1 MTDLERF
8 LTDFMAKD
16 HDSLAQDDDKWITI
30 HPNGTDNRAVMIDD
44 KTGIIKKGLAI
55 GLIGTKLKDIRDNF
69 KDKAKIE
76 QHKARAE
83 GEKAPEVKEPETKE
97 PEKKQ
102 DNDSEKEFKDRINKI
117 ARLEYT
123 PWQPKNPLDE
133 DYYNVP
139 KVDYSKEQ
147 TKKILEQLKP
157 DDPDVDNVLNTI
169 EESIKT
175 GDWKIKE
182 QLDRI
187 KIYTQDREAWN
198 KKLDIAKKW
207 GKLHVDAFRDLSKK
221 LPEIDFNA
229 HIERIKKDYPEVSI
243 PDNYLKKI
251 KNYDESFRKKIRNF
265 SEDFEKII
273 NSKDSI
279 LDDKARNIFNHK
291 DEINDLFGSAHR
303 YIDNFKLSDK
313 LRDSLDIYDEADKLH
328 DSYTKVRI
336 GKEQKPVETVK
347 TSGTAGEIEK
357 FISQGW
363 NGKVYRYRNGDNA
376 IFVNNQKIL
385 LTKEQLDYIDSKDKK

>member
-1 MTDLERF
+1 MSDIIEEF
-8 LTDFMAKD
+8 LAEF
-16 HDSLAQDDDKWITI
+16 LAQD
-30 HPNGTDNRAVMIDD
+30 
-44 KTGIIKKGLAI
+44 
-55 GLIGTKLKDIRDNF
+55 TKEDGFATLVDS
-69 KDKAKIE
+69 
-76 QHKARAE
+76 E
-83 GEKAPEVKEPETKE
+83 GQPYVANLNPKERERYSETKKPLSKVKKE
-97 PEKKQ
+97 KKETEGKKTEEKKQ
-102 DNDSEKEFKDRINKI
+102 DNNSEKEFKDRINKI
-117 ARLEYT
+117 SRLEYT
-123 PWQPKNPLDE
+123 LWRPKNPFDE

-157 DDPDVDNVLNTI
+157 NDPDVDNVLNTI
-169 EESIKT
+169 EKSIKT

-187 KIYTQDREAWN
+187 KIYTQDRGAWN

-229 HIERIKKDYPEVSI
+229 HIERIKKDDPEVSI

-279 LDDKARNIFNHK
+279 LDDKARNIFNHEH
-291 DEINDLFGSAHR
+291 EINDLFGSAHK
-303 YIDNFKLSDK
+303 YIDNFELSDK
-313 LRDSLDIYDEADKLH
+313 LRDNLDIYDEADKLH

-363 NGKVYRYRNGDNA
+363 NGKVYRYKNGDNA